1 MLAGRGRR
9 RAGGTMTEAE
19 KRLVV
24 VDDYPLG
31 VGGGFGRK
39 PVPMEEKG
47 IGHAGFVDPG
57 GSRGAAH

>member
-1 MLAGRGRR
+1 MV
-9 RAGGTMTEAE
+9 AE

-39 PVPMEEKG
+39 PVPMEG
-47 IGHAGFVDPG
+47 NWARRV
-57 GSRGAAH
+57 R

>member
-1 MLAGRGRR
+1 V
-9 RAGGTMTEAE
+9 AE